1 MSTQPPDEVVAWAQ
15 QRAAAREARDY
26 AAADELRQRIADSGW
41 LLTDTPD
48 GYALAEAPPF
58 TVLARLTDLPDR
70 SDEPDTHAV
79 SALLVVDG
87 WPDDVRTCVESL
99 LQHGPEQMRVVA
111 LDLGNVDDAGLVL
124 EELAAADGRVSVF
137 HLSGDA
143 GWGPAVTAL
152 LRADTATAQVVLDMS
167 SVLSGDAITPLA
179 DALAGDVVAAG
190 WRGVNVDLADD
201 WRGFVDADPGE
212 VDALLG
218 YLLAV
223 RRDAAAATP
232 PSRKARFYRNADME
246 WSLLLREAGG
256 KIVQPLAAADLPVQ
270 QGRHHGYHDSDPEYR
285 DAESKRTYDRLLK
298 RFRGRD
304 SLLAPRP

>member
-1 MSTQPPDEVVAWAQ
+1 MPNQPPAEVVDWAE
-15 QRAAAREARDY
+15 QRATARQDKDFAT
-26 AAADELRQRIADSGW
+26 ADELRQRIVDAGW

-48 GYALAEAPPF
+48 GFELTEAPPF
-58 TVLARLTDLPDR
+58 AVLERLTDLPDR
-70 SDEPDTHAV
+70 SQEPDTHPV

-99 LQHGPEQMRVVA
+99 LQHGPAQLRVVA
-111 LDLGNVDDAGLVL
+111 LDVGNVDDAGAVL
-124 EELAAADGRVSVF
+124 EELAAASDRVSVF
-137 HLSGDA
+137 HVNAPA

-152 LRADTATAQVVLDMS
+152 LRTDTATAQVILDLS
-167 SVLSGDAITPLA
+167 SVLTGDAITPLA
-179 DALAGDVVAAG
+179 EALTGDVVAAG
-190 WRGVNVDLADD
+190 WRGVNVNLQDD
-201 WRGFVDADPGE
+201 WRSFVDADAGE

-232 PSRKARFYRNADME
+232 PNRKARFYRNADME

-256 KIVQPLAAADLPVQ
+256 RLVQPVAADELPVRQ
-270 QGRHHGYHDSDPEYR
+270 ERHHGYHDSDPEYR
-285 DAESKRTYDRLLK
+285 EVESKRTYDRLLK

-304 SLLAPRP
+304 GLLAPRP